1 MYWQNRFERENPDE
15 KLEKEI
21 LDIRKVHKDYG
32 YRRIWGELRNRNI
45 FVNKKKVQRIV
56 QKLNLQVTSFTHK
69 SRKYSSYKG
78 KVGKIAPNRITVNLT
93 QVYRI
98 RKSQQIQVNLSI
110 MRLTARAE

>member
-69 SRKYSSYKG
+69 SRK
-78 KVGKIAPNRITVNLT
+78 
-93 QVYRI
+93 
-98 RKSQQIQVNLSI
+98 SQQIQVNLSI
-110 MRLTARAE
+110 MRLTARVE